1 MDYKQTKKEIKKLLK
16 TKEYEKALQLTI
28 ALRQAYPRET
38 SLHKLINKTK
48 TLLRNQELGGRADY
62 LKKGLK
68 TIRTLRR
75 NDDFEGAIKAGAELL
90 EVDPENKAAKKLL
103 HKSKIDFIEQK
114 LHDPIRKEWSQK
126 QEYEQ
131 LYLFYQKLKKVFPH
145 YIRLNKL
152 IDETEKKMIIAD
164 RVEKKAFAA
173 DSLKKLQ
180 QMLAEGKYEEVIE
193 GAEELMAFTHE
204 GSKEGKAI
212 LQVANKANRR
222 EIEADT
228 FKYMKNQKPLLE
240 AAYKSGG
247 EGIIKL

>member
-90 EVDPENKAAKKLL
+90 EVDPENKPPKNFFTNPKSTLLNKNYMIQSAKSG
-103 HKSKIDFIEQK
+103 HKNKNTNSSIFST
-114 LHDPIRKEWSQK
+114 RN
-126 QEYEQ
+126 
-131 LYLFYQKLKKVFPH
+131 LKKYSH
-145 YIRLNKL
+145 TIS
-152 IDETEKKMIIAD
+152 A
-164 RVEKKAFAA
+164 
-173 DSLKKLQ
+173 
-180 QMLAEGKYEEVIE
+180 
-193 GAEELMAFTHE
+193 
-204 GSKEGKAI
+204 
-212 LQVANKANRR
+212 
-222 EIEADT
+222 
-228 FKYMKNQKPLLE
+228 
-240 AAYKSGG
+240 
-247 EGIIKL
+247 

>member
-1 MDYKQTKKEIKKLLK
+1 
-16 TKEYEKALQLTI
+16 
-28 ALRQAYPRET
+28 
-38 SLHKLINKTK
+38 
-48 TLLRNQELGGRADY
+48 
-62 LKKGLK
+62 
-68 TIRTLRR
+68 
-75 NDDFEGAIKAGAELL
+75 
-90 EVDPENKAAKKLL
+90 
-103 HKSKIDFIEQK
+103 
-114 LHDPIRKEWSQK
+114 
-126 QEYEQ
+126 
-131 LYLFYQKLKKVFPH
+131 
-145 YIRLNKL
+145 
-152 IDETEKKMIIAD
+152 MIIAD